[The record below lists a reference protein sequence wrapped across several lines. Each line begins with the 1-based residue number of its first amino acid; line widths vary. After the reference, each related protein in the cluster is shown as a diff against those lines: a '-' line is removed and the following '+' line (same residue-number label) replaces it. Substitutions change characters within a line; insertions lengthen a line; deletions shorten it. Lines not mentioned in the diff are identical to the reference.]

1 MHPFFLLFSV
11 VFSALFIFLFL
22 YLDTI
27 PQKISV

>member
-27 PQKISV
+27 PKKISV